1 MCNVVSVKSG
11 LVDLRVSQKLPKSNL
26 EKTMIYQT
34 DCIVPDELLK
44 LIAQQ
49 GLSVPPDTI
58 RTVVNS
64 EM

>member
-1 MCNVVSVKSG
+1 
-11 LVDLRVSQKLPKSNL
+11 
-26 EKTMIYQT
+26 MIYQT
-34 DCIVPDELLK
+34 DCIVPEELLK